1 MLSEARQKQI
11 DHINKLHE
19 PTEVVDDSDP
29 ITDVVVDN
37 VVETVLEGHVDT
49 QQRKFPINHSDVLTK
64 GTGIKF
70 VNVQKNSETKS
81 YPTSTKRTLC

>member
-49 QQRKFPINHSDVLTK
+49 IALRITL
-64 GTGIKF
+64 
-70 VNVQKNSETKS
+70 
-81 YPTSTKRTLC
+81 KR